1 MPARQWGNLTVGE
14 IAATATDNGN
24 NYSMI
29 VVGHSTH
36 EMVYVLNSITGG
48 LNVYHATPED
58 VKELGSFEV
67 DDDDDG
73 DGADE

>member
-1 MPARQWGNLTVGE
+1 MSE
-14 IAATATDNGN
+14 IAATAADNGN

-48 LNVYHATPED
+48 LNVYHATPMD

-67 DDDDDG
+67 DDDDDDDDDDDG
-73 DGADE
+73 DDD

>member
-1 MPARQWGNLTVGE
+1 MSDIV
-14 IAATATDNGN
+14 ATATADGN

-67 DDDDDG
+67 DDDDDDDDNG
-73 DGADE
+73 DD

>member
-1 MPARQWGNLTVGE
+1 MSE
-14 IAATATDNGN
+14 ITATSIDSDN

-36 EMVYVLNSITGG
+36 EMVYVLNTITGG
-48 LNVYHATPED
+48 LNVYHATPMD

-67 DDDDDG
+67 DEDGDDDDDG
-73 DGADE
+73 DD

>member
-1 MPARQWGNLTVGE
+1 MSDIT
-14 IAATATDNGN
+14 ATATADGN

-29 VVGHSTH
+29 VVGHSSY

-67 DDDDDG
+67 DDDDDDDDGG
-73 DGADE
+73 DD

>member
-1 MPARQWGNLTVGE
+1 MSE
-14 IAATATDNGN
+14 IAATATADGN

-29 VVGHSTH
+29 VVGHSSY

-67 DDDDDG
+67 DDEDEDG
-73 DGADE
+73 ED